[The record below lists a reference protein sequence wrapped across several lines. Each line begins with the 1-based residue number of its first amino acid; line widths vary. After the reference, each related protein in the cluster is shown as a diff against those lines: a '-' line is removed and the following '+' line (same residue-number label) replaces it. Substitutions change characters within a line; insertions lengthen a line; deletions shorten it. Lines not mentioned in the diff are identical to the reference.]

1 MHRNL
6 FNKLKRYLIAGTGVT
21 GISAAR
27 YLLAQDYEVILLDTR
42 ENPEIALKVR
52 EALGEVKL
60 YQGDL
65 SEYSF
70 TENDVLVVSPG
81 ISLQEVFIK
90 EALDAG
96 AIISSDVELF
106 EQAIIAKQGA
116 IDNLG
121 VVAVTGSN
129 GKSTV
134 VSLLEYVLNEIGV
147 SALAAGNIGL
157 PVLDALKCNV
167 EVFVLELSSFQLE
180 RLDQFHSDVACILN
194 LSEDHMDRYDS
205 FKDYAQAKQIIYKS
219 TKSAVFNADDEW
231 ARPLLDICDSLPS
244 VNCFS
249 KKKSSSVALSVEEL
263 LERIDVK
270 RLHLKGSH
278 NLENIAAVWLIIEAL
293 FKELDKAFDEK
304 ALISAIQSFKGLPH
318 RCEYVASKGG
328 VDYINDS
335 KATNVGAALA
345 AIDGLAGQYNKI
357 ILLLGGVD
365 KHSDFSELVDQ
376 VRTVNAAVVI
386 YGQDA
391 STIEKSFEA
400 KSYPFETAN
409 VLADAYYK
417 AIEIANDGDA
427 VLLAPA
433 CASFDEFE
441 NYMARGDY
449 FSSLVHG
456 GVQ

>member
-1 MHRNL
+1 M
-6 FNKLKRYLIAGTGVT
+6 
-21 GISAAR
+21 
-27 YLLAQDYEVILLDTR
+27 
-42 ENPEIALKVR
+42 
-52 EALGEVKL
+52 
-60 YQGDL
+60 
-65 SEYSF
+65 
-70 TENDVLVVSPG
+70 
-81 ISLQEVFIK
+81 
-90 EALDAG
+90 
-96 AIISSDVELF
+96 
-106 EQAIIAKQGA
+106 
-116 IDNLG
+116 
-121 VVAVTGSN
+121 
-129 GKSTV
+129 
-134 VSLLEYVLNEIGV
+134 
-147 SALAAGNIGL
+147 
-157 PVLDALKCNV
+157 
-167 EVFVLELSSFQLE
+167 
-180 RLDQFHSDVACILN
+180 
-194 LSEDHMDRYDS
+194 
-205 FKDYAQAKQIIYKS
+205 
-219 TKSAVFNADDEW
+219 
-231 ARPLLDICDSLPS
+231 
-244 VNCFS
+244 
-249 KKKSSSVALSVEEL
+249 
-263 LERIDVK
+263 
-270 RLHLKGSH
+270 
-278 NLENIAAVWLIIEAL
+278 
-293 FKELDKAFDEK
+293 
-304 ALISAIQSFKGLPH
+304 PH

-376 VRTVNAAVVI
+376 VRTVNAGVVI

-391 STIEKSFEA
+391 PTIEKSFEA